1 MSYDELEKSNEDEGD
16 INNNSINLE
25 DDYQLIETTNIMND
39 YLNLSKNTYAFI
51 NK

>member
-1 MSYDELEKSNEDEGD
+1 MSYDELEKSKEDESD
-16 INNNSINLE
+16 INNSINLE